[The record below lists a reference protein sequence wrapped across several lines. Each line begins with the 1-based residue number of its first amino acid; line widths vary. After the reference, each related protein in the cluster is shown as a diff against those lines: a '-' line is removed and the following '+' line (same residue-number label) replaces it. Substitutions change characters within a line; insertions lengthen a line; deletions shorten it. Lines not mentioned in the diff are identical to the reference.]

1 MRRRQQFLGR
11 YLPGDGWLHRTP
23 AGAKFAGLAALSLV
37 VLLARSPW
45 VSLASLGLVLLLG
58 TSARIPLR
66 ELVSPV
72 RRVWLI
78 VAFIVVFHL
87 VFSDPVTALRV
98 VSTILACVLAAGLL
112 MLTTPVA
119 VLLAVFAALARPLR
133 LLGVDPDRVALTAA
147 LMVRSLPY
155 LADLT
160 AVTGDSARARGLER
174 NLRAR
179 TVPVLLGAVKY
190 ATDTGR
196 ALDARG
202 LGDPDHGPER
212 P

>member
-1 MRRRQQFLGR
+1 MKRRQQFLGR

-23 AGAKFAGLAALSLV
+23 PGAKFAGLAALSLV

-45 VSLASLGLVLLLG
+45 ASLAVLGLVLLLG
-58 TSARIPLR
+58 VSARIPLR
-66 ELVSPV
+66 ALVSPV

-78 VAFIVVFHL
+78 IAFIALFHL
-87 VFSDPVTALRV
+87 VFSEPVTALRV

-112 MLTTPVA
+112 MLTTPVTG
-119 VLLAVFAALARPLR
+119 LLAVFAALARPLR
-133 LLGVDPDRVALTAA
+133 AFGADPDRVALTAA

-202 LGDPDHGPER
+202 LGDPDPER